1 VKRVLAWGIIFAY
14 FAFLGILFYLMANST
29 TEIKKVKFEP
39 IEKQIKP
46 SKEINAQ
53 EIMDELVTESQ
64 EKRIKGFEITYD
76 EAQMLMKI
84 AMAEAESDGIQG
96 KAMVMA
102 VVLNRVE
109 DDRFPDSIE
118 EVIFQDNQF
127 SPVDD
132 GRYDEAEPDVECHL
146 ALAEIERGEYNTIDA
161 LYFENADSS
170 WQQENCEYLGIVG
183 HHRFYKN

>member
-1 VKRVLAWGIIFAY
+1 MKRVLAWGIIFAY
-14 FAFLGILFYLMANST
+14 LAFLGVLIYSAVNSS
-29 TEIKKVKFEP
+29 TEIKKAEFEP
-39 IEKQIKP
+39 IEKQIEP
-46 SKEINAQ
+46 YKEISAQ
-53 EIMDELVTESQ
+53 EIMDKLVTESQ
-64 EKRIKGFEITYD
+64 EERIEEFEITYD

-118 EVIFQDNQF
+118 EVIFQEHQF
-127 SPVDD
+127 SPIAD
-132 GRYDEAEPDVECHL
+132 GRYYTAEPDVECHL
-146 ALAEIERGEYNTIDA
+146 ALAEIERGEYDTVDA
-161 LYFENADSS
+161 LYFENASQS
-170 WQQENCEYLGIVG
+170 WQASNCEYLGTVG